1 MPTAPPKAPSA
12 APMAGLRV
20 IDFTTVIA
28 GPYCTRL
35 LADCGAEVIKIE
47 TKAGDQ
53 IRIVPP
59 ISDGASTYFA
69 HLNCGKKSVVLD
81 LRGEAGRQAA
91 LQLVASADV
100 VVENFRPGVMARLGL
115 EYNTLAAG
123 RTDLVYCAISGF
135 GQTGPRSREPAYAPI
150 IHAGSGLDLAQMSY
164 QDELTKPEKSG
175 IFTADVMAALF
186 AFGAIQ
192 TALLGRERH
201 GTGQFID
208 VAMMDAM
215 INLLIYETQT
225 AQFPDGPPR
234 PLFTPTRTTDG
245 FIIIVPI
252 GQRIFE
258 DMADAMGHSEWKSDP
273 RFVDGPERRT
283 HWTALIDVI
292 ESWTSQRTS
301 REAEAALTEAGVPCS
316 RYRTVSEAM
325 ADPQTLSRGLMAHVP
340 DGDGGFQVPNPPFKF
355 SDGTIGVTPSSPK
368 LGEHTDEILAALDDI

>member
-1 MPTAPPKAPSA
+1 MPTAPLKAPST

-47 TKAGDQ
+47 TEAGDQ

-164 QDELTKPEKSG
+164 QNELTKPKKSG

-225 AQFPDGPPR
+225 AQFPDCPPR

-283 HWTALIDVI
+283 QWPALIDVI

>member
-1 MPTAPPKAPSA
+1 MPTAAPL

-47 TKAGDQ
+47 TEAGDQ
-53 IRIVPP
+53 MRIIPP

-81 LRGEAGRQAA
+81 LRSEAGRSAA
-91 LQLVASADV
+91 LKLVASADV
-100 VVENFRPGVMARLGL
+100 VVENFRPGVMDRLGL
-115 EYNTLAAG
+115 KYDTLAAG

-135 GQTGPRSREPAYAPI
+135 GQTGPRSREPAYAPM
-150 IHAGSGLDLAQMSY
+150 IHAASGLDLAQMSY
-164 QDELTKPEKSG
+164 QDGRTTPDKSG
-175 IFTADVMAALF
+175 VFTADVMAALF

-225 AQFPDGPPR
+225 AQFPDGPAR

-258 DMADAMGHSEWKSDP
+258 DMADAMGHPEWKTDP
-273 RFVDGPERRT
+273 RFVDGLVRRT
-283 HWTALIDVI
+283 NWPALIDAI
-292 ESWTSQRTS
+292 ESWTSQRTAHGA
-301 REAEAALTEAGVPCS
+301 EAELTAAGIPCS

-325 ADPQTLSRGLMAHVP
+325 ADPQTLSRGLMAHIP

-355 SDGTIGVTPSSPK
+355 SDGTIGVVPSSPK
-368 LGEHTDEILAALDDI
+368 LGEHTEELLAPLG

>member
-1 MPTAPPKAPSA
+1 MPTAAPT

-47 TKAGDQ
+47 TEAGDQ

-59 ISDGASTYFA
+59 MSDGASTYFA

-81 LRGEAGRQAA
+81 LRSEEGRQAA
-91 LQLVASADV
+91 LKLVASADV

-201 GTGQFID
+201 GPGQFID

-258 DMADAMGHSEWKSDP
+258 DMADAMGHPEWKSDP
-273 RFVDGPERRT
+273 RFIDGPERRT
-283 HWTALIDVI
+283 HWPALIDVI
-292 ESWTSQRTS
+292 ESWTSERTA
-301 REAEAALTEAGVPCS
+301 REAEATLTEAGVPCS

-355 SDGTIGVTPSSPK
+355 ADGTIGVTPSSPK
-368 LGEHTDEILAALDDI
+368 LGQHTEEILAELA

>member
-1 MPTAPPKAPSA
+1 MPTAPPKAPST

-283 HWTALIDVI
+283 HWPALIDVI

-368 LGEHTDEILAALDDI
+368 LGEHTDEILAALDDF

>member
-1 MPTAPPKAPSA
+1 MPTAPLKAPST

-47 TKAGDQ
+47 TEAGDQ

-225 AQFPDGPPR
+225 AQFPDCPPR

-283 HWTALIDVI
+283 QWLALIDVI

>member
-1 MPTAPPKAPSA
+1 MPTAPPKAPST

-283 HWTALIDVI
+283 HWPALIDVI

>member
-1 MPTAPPKAPSA
+1 MPTAPLKAPST

-283 HWTALIDVI
+283 HWPALIDVI

-301 REAEAALTEAGVPCS
+301 REAEAALIEAGVPCS

-368 LGEHTDEILAALDDI
+368 LGEHTDEILAALDYI

>member
-1 MPTAPPKAPSA
+1 MPTAPPKAPST

-283 HWTALIDVI
+283 HWPALIDVI

-368 LGEHTDEILAALDDI
+368 LGEHTDEILAALDYI

>member
-1 MPTAPPKAPSA
+1 MPTAPPKAPST

-47 TKAGDQ
+47 TEAGDQ

-283 HWTALIDVI
+283 HWPALIDVI

-355 SDGTIGVTPSSPK
+355 SDGTISVTPSSPK

>member
-47 TKAGDQ
+47 TEAGDQ

-59 ISDGASTYFA
+59 ISDGVSTYFA

-123 RTDLVYCAISGF
+123 RMDLVYCAISGF

-192 TALLGRERH
+192 TALLGRERY

-283 HWTALIDVI
+283 HWPALIDVI

>member
-1 MPTAPPKAPSA
+1 MPTAPLKAPST

-164 QDELTKPEKSG
+164 QNELTKPKKSG

-225 AQFPDGPPR
+225 AQFPDCPPR

-283 HWTALIDVI
+283 QWPALIDVI